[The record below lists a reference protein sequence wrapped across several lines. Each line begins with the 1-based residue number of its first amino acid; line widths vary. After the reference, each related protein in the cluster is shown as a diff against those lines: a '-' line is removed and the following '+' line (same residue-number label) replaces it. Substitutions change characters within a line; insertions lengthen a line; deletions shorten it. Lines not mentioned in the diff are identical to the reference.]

1 MKIALIMQR
10 IEPWRGGAETSL
22 MQYAAELG
30 RRGCEVHIYTGSSG
44 LAPGGVAVRR
54 VPCRARLRSRR
65 TLWFVRGAAAAVGE
79 GTFDV
84 VHAVTPCP
92 GADVYQPRGG
102 TACETGLRN
111 VEACTTQVGRW
122 AKRASLAC
130 NLQHRLMRR
139 LEERLC
145 GSADGP
151 VIVAVSEY
159 VARQLREHYGLTP
172 PRVQVV
178 LNGVDVARFDAGQS
192 QQQRRQVRQRLGLR
206 GEAVAALLVAHNF
219 KLKGLAS
226 AIRALAGVVD
236 RGNDSAR
243 LIVVGRDDPRP
254 YRRLAKRL
262 GVGGAVLFA
271 GAAPEP
277 SEFFWG
283 ADLLVHPTF
292 YDPCSRVVLEALACG
307 LPVITTRQNGAAEVI
322 TEGREGYVI
331 DSGHEIA
338 ALTDRWCELMD
349 PQVRRRCGEHALEK
363 RHQVSMERHVEQ
375 MLEVYRRVC
384 AAKDRRAGGG
394 DAPMVAAEV
403 KGNGAGL

>member
-1 MKIALIMQR
+1 
-10 IEPWRGGAETSL
+10 

-44 LAPGGVAVRR
+44 PAPGGVAVHR
-54 VPCRARLRSRR
+54 VPCGARLRSRR

-84 VHAVTPCP
+84 VHAVTACP

-102 TACETGLRN
+102 TARETGLRN
-111 VEACTTQVGRW
+111 IEACTTRVGRW
-122 AKRASLAC
+122 VKRASLAC
-130 NLQHRLMRR
+130 NLQHRLMLR

-145 GSADGP
+145 RSGDGP

-178 LNGVDVARFDAGQS
+178 LNGVDVGWFDSGQS
-192 QQQRRQVRQRLGLR
+192 QQQRRRVRQRLGLR
-206 GEAVAALLVAHNF
+206 AEAVAALFVAHNF
-219 KLKGLAS
+219 KLKGLGS
-226 AIRALAGVVD
+226 AIRALAGVVG

-243 LIVVGRDDPRP
+243 LMVVGRDDPQP
-254 YRRLAKRL
+254 WRRLAKRL
-262 GVGGAVLFA
+262 GVGEALLFA
-271 GAAPEP
+271 GASEKP
-277 SEFFWG
+277 SEFFWA

-307 LPVITTRQNGAAEVI
+307 LPVITTRQNGAAEVM

-331 DSGHEIA
+331 DSGHEIG

-349 PQVRRRCGEHALEK
+349 PQVRRRCSEYALEK

-384 AAKDRRAGGG
+384 AAKDRRAGGA
-394 DAPMVAAEV
+394 DRPMVPGGV
-403 KGNGAGL
+403 TVRGGGV